1 MRVALTFDAEHG
13 DRERSNSEGNPAM
26 LLDALMRQ
34 AVTATFFVQGRWA
47 SSYPALVRRM
57 AEAGHDVASHS
68 DHHAP
73 MTLLTDEGVRRDVAW
88 AEHRIKK
95 AAGRPIDRYFRY
107 PFGEGDSRVG
117 EIIAGMGYQL
127 LGWTL
132 DPGDW
137 DSSRIPDAAALVEW
151 AERTCLPKDP
161 TLILF
166 HTWPDPTCQ
175 AIEHVIDV
183 LRTREAEFV
192 RVSDLRDPHS
202 CQ

>member
-1 MRVALTFDAEHG
+1 
-13 DRERSNSEGNPAM
+13 M
-26 LLDALMRQ
+26 LLDALMRR

-57 AEAGHDVASHS
+57 AEEGHDVANHSHY
-68 DHHAP
+68 HAP

-88 AEHRIKK
+88 AEDGIKK

-127 LGWTL
+127 FGWSL
-132 DPGDW
+132 DSGDW
-137 DSSRIPDAAALVEW
+137 DSSRIPDAAALVAW
-151 AERTCLPKDP
+151 AERARLPKDP

-175 AIEHVIDV
+175 AIGHVIDV
-183 LRTREAEFV
+183 LRTREVEFL
-192 RVSDLRDPHS
+192 RVSDLCDPHS